1 MNRKQPLYRSVN
13 TQARNLHHRVGG
25 NFRDERAEFK
35 AGDKLTGTMHGRK
48 ERGLDYTPLCRFLL
62 SKVGSDW
69 DAVFSEAASRLD
81 KPEAVY
87 WMVARTRMPWV
98 TTEGKPRPYVRIGES
113 SYWSGLYV
121 DENNVLQL
129 VDPTWTVERMAPT
142 CACCTHTLNGVRF
155 TRKFEEGVSEDGSRL
170 SV

>member
-1 MNRKQPLYRSVN
+1 MTRKKPLYRPVN

-35 AGDKLTGTMHGRK
+35 AGDKATGSMHGRK

-69 DAVFSEAASRLD
+69 DVVFSEASSRLD

-87 WMVARTRMPWV
+87 WMVARTK
-98 TTEGKPRPYVRIGES
+98 GDKRPYVRIGES

-121 DENNVLQL
+121 DENNVLRL
-129 VDPTWTVERMAPT
+129 VDPTWSVERMTPS

-155 TRKFEEGVSEDGSRL
+155 TRKYDPEHIVP
-170 SV
+170 V